1 MGNDTKK
8 KKPAVKAEKVID
20 GTPAVKAQ
28 GVKEAVPVP
37 AAKAER
43 VIDGTPATKVQ
54 GVRDVN
60 GIPATHPAMVR
71 EAVPATHPTM
81 VREAVVA
88 THPEMV
94 QEAVGTP
101 AVKVQGVADT
111 PTVQDLYY
119 EQYLQDS
126 MRPDNLVETGK
137 QAVPAA
143 KVQGVREAAPATHP
157 AMVKDV
163 VPSVQTQTVSVPKSA
178 TVQAQTK
185 RAQSSSKPKAA
196 PATTSPQRPTKL
208 EAVNNG
214 LKDSLPNPKEIQW
227 QYQNTNDAPEAS
239 PTARLEQARWDAILK
254 KHQEENKPK
263 TLSDLLEE
271 QRKKVETEKTDAAK
285 MQKYYALADA
295 FNALGKMGGAAIGG
309 AIGGDM
315 VGGAPTVAEYQ
326 PSKGYIDAFEKAKN
340 ANERLRALD
349 DKEFNLAVRDEERS
363 YNQQVAKA
371 DRDFKAQ
378 QAQLDRDWQMTFYDY
393 KSKIEQANAQ
403 SNLKLKNDLE
413 KELLAIENQ
422 FKAKYQAIA
431 NAHEEKLKNLSL
443 DIVKLQNQGSNELVA
458 FDDGTTMS
466 IPESYYKS
474 MFNYY
479 NGREINGMQ
488 VDKDNFAEFVR
499 KNPKH
504 VSSFLNLF
512 NQKLASSQPVTP
524 NSHMAG
530 GTYSQPRATSAYT
543 QDNSPKPAAKTPSNA
558 PVVDE
563 DGIEW
568 I

>member
-1 MGNDTKK
+1 MGNDKREDRK
-8 KKPAVKAEKVID
+8 R
-20 GTPAVKAQ
+20 
-28 GVKEAVPVP
+28 
-37 AAKAER
+37 AKAIRKHVDFVRDVEKDIAEADAIIAR
-43 VIDGTPATKVQ
+43 SKAATQQANPAPTSVPTPATKA
-54 GVRDVN
+54 D
-60 GIPATHPAMVR
+60 IAA
-71 EAVPATHPTM
+71 E
-81 VREAVVA
+81 
-88 THPEMV
+88 
-94 QEAVGTP
+94 TP
-101 AVKVQGVADT
+101 APST
-111 PTVQDLYY
+111 NVQDQTNTPQFKDYKAPLPSASGKEINWAAGPRTKELQRIAGPSADKSGYTL
-119 EQYLQDS
+119 EQI
-126 MRPDNLVETGK
+126 G
-137 QAVPAA
+137 
-143 KVQGVREAAPATHP
+143 
-157 AMVKDV
+157 
-163 VPSVQTQTVSVPKSA
+163 
-178 TVQAQTK
+178 
-185 RAQSSSKPKAA
+185 
-196 PATTSPQRPTKL
+196 
-208 EAVNNG
+208 
-214 LKDSLPNPKEIQW
+214 DSLRYKVKAPEYQENISKVTLKLPNVVSS
-227 QYQNTNDAPEAS
+227 TNPVPTGGIEAS
-239 PTARLEQARWDAILK
+239 PTARLEQARWDEILK

-263 TLSDLLEE
+263 TLSDLLEKD
-271 QRKKVETEKTDAAK
+271 RKKAETDKTDAAK

-309 AIGGDM
+309 AIGGDI

-413 KELLAIENQ
+413 KELLAIENK
-422 FKAKYQAIA
+422 FKAQYQAIA

-474 MFNYY
+474 MFNYF
-479 NGREINGMQ
+479 NGKEINGMY

-499 KNPKH
+499 KNPKQ

-512 NQKLASSQPVTP
+512 NQKLAANGTPAATAETPFPLHMSQVPVENMKASQTSSL
-524 NSHMAG
+524 
-530 GTYSQPRATSAYT
+530 
-543 QDNSPKPAAKTPSNA
+543 PAAKTPSNE

>member
-8 KKPAVKAEKVID
+8 KKPAVKAEGVKEAAPTPAVKAEKVID

-54 GVRDVN
+54 GVR
-60 GIPATHPAMVR
+60 
-71 EAVPATHPTM
+71 
-81 VREAVVA
+81 
-88 THPEMV
+88 
-94 QEAVGTP
+94 
-101 AVKVQGVADT
+101 
-111 PTVQDLYY
+111 
-119 EQYLQDS
+119 
-126 MRPDNLVETGK
+126 
-137 QAVPAA
+137 
-143 KVQGVREAAPATHP
+143 EAAPATHP

-163 VPSVQTQTVSVPKSA
+163 VPSVQTQTVSVPK
-178 TVQAQTK
+178 
-185 RAQSSSKPKAA
+185 AA
-196 PATTSPQRPTKL
+196 PATASPQRPAKL

-227 QYQNTNDAPEAS
+227 QYQNTNDAPEVS
-239 PTARLEQARWDAILK
+239 PTARLEQARWDEILK

-271 QRKKVETEKTDAAK
+271 QRKKAETEKTDAAK

-309 AIGGDM
+309 AIGGDI

-474 MFNYY
+474 MFNYF
-479 NGREINGMQ
+479 NGKEINGMY

-499 KNPKH
+499 QNPKQ

-512 NQKLASSQPVTP
+512 NQKLAANGTPASAATPFPLHMSQVPVENMKVSQTSSQ
-524 NSHMAG
+524 
-530 GTYSQPRATSAYT
+530 
-543 QDNSPKPAAKTPSNA
+543 PAAKTPSNE